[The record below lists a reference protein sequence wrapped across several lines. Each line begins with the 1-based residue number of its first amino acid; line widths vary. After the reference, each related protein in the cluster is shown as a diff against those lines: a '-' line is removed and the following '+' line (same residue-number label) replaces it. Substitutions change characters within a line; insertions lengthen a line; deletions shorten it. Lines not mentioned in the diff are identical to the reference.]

1 VKRSGFRQ
9 VAPAPAA
16 VAPGAVEPAL
26 LDPAATAAGA
36 GTTSPEPE
44 WAQFDRAFSRRFA
57 ERAIDALLVVRGTR
71 VLEVACGTGVFARLA
86 AHVVGPGGRVVAL
99 EDADGSPETA
109 RRLEPSSAVEWRAWE
124 GGTLP
129 FEDGAFD
136 VVACQ
141 HSLPRLADPLA
152 VVGEMRR
159 VLAPGGRLGVT
170 TWGPI
175 EENPAF
181 AVQLDAAIKAGAG
194 GAGVVDALLEAC
206 SMHRVDDL
214 LRMVEAAGISDV
226 SCRTVRM
233 LAGLPP
239 VAQWVRA
246 CPSLPPLS
254 KAWPDW
260 DEATRRAFLGR
271 VTELLRPFEHE
282 GVLRVQASCRLV
294 VGRTPPRP
302 G

>member
-1 VKRSGFRQ
+1 MKRSGIRQ

-16 VAPGAVEPAL
+16 QGPSPAEAASTGSPAVGTEAM
-26 LDPAATAAGA
+26 AA
-36 GTTSPEPE
+36 EPE

-86 AHVVGPGGRVVAL
+86 ARVVGPGGRVVAL
-99 EDADGSPETA
+99 EGVDAGLDTA
-109 RRLEPSSAVEWRAWE
+109 QRLEPTTTVEWRAWE

-136 VVACQ
+136 VVTCQ

-152 VVGEMRR
+152 VVAEMRR
-159 VLAPGGRLGVT
+159 VLAPGGRLGIT

-194 GAGVVDALLEAC
+194 GAGVVDALLQAC

-214 LRMVEAAGISDV
+214 LRLVQSAGLSDV

-239 VAQWVRA
+239 VAQWVRT

-254 KAWPDW
+254 GVWPGW
-260 DEATRRAFLGR
+260 DEETRSAFLGR
-271 VTELLRPFEHE
+271 VTELLRPFEHD
-282 GVLRVQASCRLV
+282 GVLRVQASCRMV
-294 VGRTPPRP
+294 VARSPGRP